1 MDAPNKQLSDKEL
14 LDALCLWINDN
25 VNQSISWND
34 LTKQSNLS
42 HSELIKLFKNIDTT
56 PITYVR
62 MIKEK
67 EMIRRSKETEMQKI
81 RELQNAIPAALLKK
95 FISY

>member
-1 MDAPNKQLSDKEL
+1 MDAPNKQFNDKEL

-42 HSELIKLFKNIDTT
+42 HSELIRLFRKIDSS
-56 PITYVR
+56 PMTYVR
-62 MIKEK
+62 TVKEK
-67 EMIRRSKETEMQKI
+67 EMNRKRNEVGMQRIKESEK
-81 RELQNAIPAALLKK
+81 LIPTSLLKK
-95 FISY
+95 IS

>member
-42 HSELIKLFKNIDTT
+42 HSELIKLFKNINST
-56 PITYVR
+56 PMTYVR
-62 MIKEK
+62 NAKEK
-67 EMIRRSKETEMQKI
+67 EMIRKSKETEMQKI
-81 RELQNAIPAALLKK
+81 RELQNTIPTALLKK
-95 FISY
+95 LISY

>member
-1 MDAPNKQLSDKEL
+1 
-14 LDALCLWINDN
+14 LCLWINDN

-56 PITYVR
+56 PMTYVR

-67 EMIRRSKETEMQKI
+67 EMIRRSKETEMQKN

-95 FISY
+95 ID